1 MQFAYMLNC
10 KQVFIA
16 CISPTCQ
23 LANKFYSTQSIYLL
37 TRQPVFIACISPAC
51 KLANK
56 YLWHANHLLVNSSTC
71 IYSTQT
77 IYLLTCKQVFYSK
90 QLVYFLSQSQSTKIL
105 KQCVMSPQIQRGI
118 SLIVLPLLSER
129 AGERLYETPLYFTV
143 TLLSRMSFSCRRR
156 SL

>member
-10 KQVFIA
+10 KQ
-16 CISPTCQ
+16 
-23 LANKFYSTQSIYLL
+23 
-37 TRQPVFIACISPAC
+37 VFIACISPAC

-71 IYSTQT
+71 IYSIQT

-105 KQCVMSPQIQRGI
+105 QQCVMSPQIQRDI
-118 SLIVLPLLSER
+118 PLIVLPLPSER
-129 AGERLYETPLYFTV
+129 AGERLFFPH
-143 TLLSRMSFSCRRR
+143 SFSSNTTGNLAYYPPSPFGEGRGEAV
-156 SL
+156 